1 MNKAFLQAVIIYT
14 LSTCPWCHKAKNLFD
29 QKKVAYEEIIVDKMN
44 DAEKEKIREELLE
57 KTGQKTFP
65 QIFINNK
72 SIGGY
77 SDLENLNN
85 SGELDKLL
93 EK

>member
-14 LSTCPWCHKAKNLFD
+14 LSTCPCCHKAKELFD
-29 QKKVAYEEIIVDKMN
+29 TKGVTYKEIVVNEMN
-44 DAEKEKIREELLE
+44 DAEKEKIRKELLE

-77 SDLENLNN
+77 SDLEDLDK
-85 SGELDKLL
+85 SGALDKLL
-93 EK
+93 KE

>member
-14 LSTCPWCHKAKNLFD
+14 LSTCPWCHKAKDLLD
-29 QKKVAYEEIIVDKMN
+29 QKHVKYEEIVVDKM
-44 DAEKEKIREELLE
+44 DDKKKEETRNMLLE

-65 QIFINNK
+65 QIFINDK

-77 SDLENLNN
+77 SDLEALDKN
-85 SGELDKLL
+85 GELDKLL
-93 EK
+93 KV